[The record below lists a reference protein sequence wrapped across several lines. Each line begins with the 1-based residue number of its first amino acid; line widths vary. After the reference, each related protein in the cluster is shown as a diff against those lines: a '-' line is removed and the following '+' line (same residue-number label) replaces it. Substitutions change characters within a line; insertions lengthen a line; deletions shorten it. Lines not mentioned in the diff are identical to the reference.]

1 MQFLIIAYDYAD
13 PKGIDRRLATRQ
25 EHIALGNSLR
35 DEGKMLYGAA
45 ILNQND
51 TMIGSMLICNF
62 KDRQE
67 LDEWLK
73 IEPYV
78 IRRVWEK
85 IEVQPC
91 RVGPSFQNLK
101 IPK

>member
-1 MQFLIIAYDYAD
+1 
-13 PKGIDRRLATRQ
+13 
-25 EHIALGNSLR
+25 
-35 DEGKMLYGAA
+35 
-45 ILNQND
+45 
-51 TMIGSMLICNF
+51 MLICNF